1 MNSNDVS
8 ALLIAMGLWLV
19 VALYALVGLI
29 EGVV

>member
-8 ALLIAMGLWLV
+8 ALFVVMGLWFI

-29 EGVV
+29 EGAA